1 MEHKWLGAGLVAMGV
16 VGLCTL
22 LAGPGGAERTAPAG
36 PEAGV
41 VRVLPFPGHDG
52 GMGVYEALA
61 MRRAS
66 RDFDGG
72 ESLPDEVLGRILWAA
87 AGVNRDDGRLTIPTA
102 LDSRDLRVFVL
113 DGKGIWLYLP
123 EKNALRFLKAG
134 DWRAASGKQGF
145 AGEAAVNLV
154 YAVDPSVQ
162 AGKGVPLEAI
172 APERCVRGRMRGTGG
187 GAGLRVGRPQE
198 RGARVVAGG
207 GTGGGTG
214 FARGVVDRDGPVR
227 REVGGAGGGDGIFSP
242 GL

>member
-22 LAGPGGAERTAPAG
+22 LAGPGGAERTAPAV
-36 PEAGV
+36 PEAGM

-172 APERCVRGRMRGTGG
+172 ARNGAFEAGCAAQGVALACASEGLKNVVRGSWPAEELAAALDLPGG
-187 GAGLRVGRPQE
+187 WWIVMAQSVGK
-198 RGARVVAGG
+198 
-207 GTGGGTG
+207 
-214 FARGVVDRDGPVR
+214 
-227 REVGGAGGGDGIFSP
+227 
-242 GL
+242 